1 MAFELTAEGGA
12 QFAAACARIP
22 VGRFVLLGSSSEYGP
37 RDEPLH
43 EDLADRPVS
52 IHGRAKSALTT
63 CVRKLSTADLNAV
76 ILRIFHAYGHGDDS
90 RRFIPTICRAAEEG
104 RGVRITPRGFV
115 RDYIHVDDVVRA
127 CLHAGALSI
136 DRGEII
142 NVGTG
147 IATDNHDVVDIVQ
160 SLCDGRPQVLSKDFP
175 PRDVDFGGWRAETT
189 KMNRLLRLGDLVSV
203 QQGIRQ
209 ILQHVRVAS

>member
-1 MAFELTAEGGA
+1 
-12 QFAAACARIP
+12 
-22 VGRFVLLGSSSEYGP
+22 VLLGSSSEYGP

-52 IHGRAKSALTT
+52 IHGRAKAALTA
-63 CVRKLSTADLNAV
+63 CVRKLSKADLNAV
-76 ILRIFHAYGHGDDS
+76 VLRIFQAYGDGDDP

-104 RGVRITPRGFV
+104 GSVRITERGFV

-127 CLHAGALSI
+127 CLHAGALSL
-136 DRGEII
+136 DSGDVV

-160 SLCDGRPQVLSKDFP
+160 SLCGGQPQVISTDFA
-175 PRDVDFGGWRAETT
+175 PRDVDFGGWKAETT
-189 KMNRLLRLGDLVSV
+189 KMDRLLRLGALVPV
-203 QQGIRQ
+203 QQGIRHM
-209 ILQHVRVAS
+209 LQHGRVAS